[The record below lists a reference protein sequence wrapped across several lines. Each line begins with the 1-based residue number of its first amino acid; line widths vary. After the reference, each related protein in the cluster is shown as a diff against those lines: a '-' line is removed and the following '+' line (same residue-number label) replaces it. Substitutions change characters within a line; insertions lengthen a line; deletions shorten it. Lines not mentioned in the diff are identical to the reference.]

1 MKRIRSVAVDVLEES
16 EVKQST
22 VSHGKFLGIQDAYL
36 SWLQCIISTFMDI
49 EFGLDLGSELF

>member
-36 SWLQCIISTFMDI
+36 SLLQCKIGGVVGKNVT
-49 EFGLDLGSELF
+49 